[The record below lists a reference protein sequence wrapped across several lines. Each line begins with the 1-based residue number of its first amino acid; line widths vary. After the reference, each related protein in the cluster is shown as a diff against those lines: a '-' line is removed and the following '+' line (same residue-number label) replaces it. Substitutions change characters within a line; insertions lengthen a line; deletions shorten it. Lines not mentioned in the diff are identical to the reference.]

1 MITPE
6 VDLGDPML
14 RKLYD
19 WVFEQARKPYAEKT
33 MAAVSFAEASFF
45 PIPPDVML
53 APMILSR
60 PDRAYRY
67 AAVCSL
73 ASLLGGLLGYA
84 IGVFLEPVAIRLL
97 EIFGHGMDMAVYRS
111 WFAANGFLVILGKGL
126 TPIPFK
132 LVTIAAGLAQFNL
145 GLFIL
150 AVAITRSGR
159 FFLEA
164 WILKTWGPRMLEI
177 VERRLA
183 LSFVIAV
190 VLLVGGFL
198 LLKLL

>member
-1 MITPE
+1 
-6 VDLGDPML
+6 ML

-67 AAVCSL
+67 AAVCSI
-73 ASLLGGLLGYA
+73 ASLLGGLFGYA
-84 IGVFLEPVAIRLL
+84 IGVFLEPVALRLL
-97 EIFGHGMDMAVYRS
+97 EIFGHGMDLSVYQS
-111 WFAANGFLVILGKGL
+111 WFASNGFLVILGKGL

-132 LVTIAAGLAQFNL
+132 LVTIAAGLAHFNL

-164 WILKTWGPRMLEI
+164 WILKTWGPAMLEM
-177 VERRLA
+177 VEKRLA
-183 LSFVIAV
+183 LWVTVGIV
-190 VLLVGGFL
+190 VLVGGFL
-198 LLKLL
+198 ALKLLH

>member
-1 MITPE
+1 
-6 VDLGDPML
+6 ML

-19 WVFEQARKPYAEKT
+19 WVFEQARKPYAERT

-60 PDRAYRY
+60 PERAYRY
-67 AAVCSL
+67 AAVCSI
-73 ASLLGGLLGYA
+73 ASLMGALFGYA
-84 IGVFLEPVAIRLL
+84 IGIFLEPLAVRLL
-97 EIFGHGMDMAVYRS
+97 EIFGHGMDMAVYQS
-111 WFAANGFLVILGKGL
+111 WFASNGFLVILAKGL
-126 TPIPFK
+126 TPVPFK
-132 LVTIAAGLAQFNL
+132 LVTVAAGLAHFHL
-145 GLFIL
+145 GLFVL

-164 WILKTWGPRMLEI
+164 WILKTWGPPMLKV
-177 VERRLA
+177 VEQRLT
-183 LSFVIAV
+183 LSFGIGVA
-190 VLLVGGFL
+190 LLIGGFI

>member
-1 MITPE
+1 
-6 VDLGDPML
+6 ML

-19 WVFEQARKPYAEKT
+19 WVFDQARKPYAEKT

-67 AAVCSL
+67 AAVCSI

-84 IGVFLEPVAIRLL
+84 IGVFLEPVAVRLL
-97 EIFGHGMDMAVYRS
+97 EFFGHGMDMSVYQS
-111 WFAANGFLVILGKGL
+111 WFASNGFLVILGKGL

-132 LVTIAAGLAQFNL
+132 LVTIAAGMAHFNL
-145 GLFIL
+145 GLFVL

-164 WILKTWGPRMLEI
+164 WILKTWGPAMLEM
-177 VERRLA
+177 VEKRLA
-183 LSFVIAV
+183 LWVTIGIV
-190 VLLVGGFL
+190 VLVGGFL
-198 LLKLL
+198 ALKLLH

>member
-1 MITPE
+1 
-6 VDLGDPML
+6 ML

-33 MAAVSFAEASFF
+33 LAVVSFAEASFF

-60 PDRAYRY
+60 PERAYRY

-73 ASLLGGLLGYA
+73 ASLLGGAARLCDRGVPGAGGDPAVGLLRA
-84 IGVFLEPVAIRLL
+84 RH
-97 EIFGHGMDMAVYRS
+97 GHGRLSVAGSRPTAS
-111 WFAANGFLVILGKGL
+111 CVILGKGL

-132 LVTIAAGLAQFNL
+132 LVTIAAGLAHFHL
-145 GLFIL
+145 GLFVL
-150 AVAITRSGR
+150 AVAITRSAR

-164 WILKTWGPRMLEI
+164 WILKTWGPAMLACRREAAGP
-177 VERRLA
+177 VVRRGPGPAGRRLPCCS
-183 LSFVIAV
+183 SF
-190 VLLVGGFL
+190 
-198 LLKLL
+198 

>member
-1 MITPE
+1 
-6 VDLGDPML
+6 ML

-19 WVFEQARKPYAEKT
+19 WVFDQARKPYAEKT

-67 AAVCSL
+67 AAVCSV

-84 IGVFLEPVAIRLL
+84 IGVFLEPVAVRLL
-97 EIFGHGMDMAVYRS
+97 EFFGHGMDMSVYQS
-111 WFAANGFLVILGKGL
+111 WFATNGFLVILGKGL

-132 LVTIAAGLAQFNL
+132 LVTIAAGMAHFNL

-164 WILKTWGPRMLEI
+164 WILKTWGPAMLEM
-177 VERRLA
+177 VEKRLA
-183 LSFVIAV
+183 LWVTIGV
-190 VLLVGGFL
+190 VVLVGGFL
-198 LLKLL
+198 ALKLLH

>member
-1 MITPE
+1 
-6 VDLGDPML
+6 ML

-19 WVFEQARKPYAEKT
+19 WVFAQARKPYAERT

-45 PIPPDVML
+45 PVPPDVML

-67 AAVCSL
+67 AAVCSI
-73 ASLLGGLLGYA
+73 ASLLGGLFGYA
-84 IGVFLEPVAIRLL
+84 IGVFLEPVAVRLL
-97 EIFGHGMDMAVYRS
+97 EIFGHGMDISVYQS
-111 WFAANGFLVILGKGL
+111 WFASNGFLVILGKGL

-132 LVTIAAGLAQFNL
+132 LVTVAAGLAHFNL

-150 AVAITRSGR
+150 AVAITRSAR

-164 WILKTWGPRMLEI
+164 WILKTWGPAMLKV
-177 VERRLA
+177 VEKRLA
-183 LSFVIAV
+183 LWVGIGL
-190 VLLVGGFL
+190 VLLIGGFL
-198 LLKLL
+198 LLKLV

>member
-1 MITPE
+1 
-6 VDLGDPML
+6 ML

-19 WVFEQARKPYAEKT
+19 WVFDQARKPYAEKT

-67 AAVCSL
+67 ALVCSV

-84 IGVFLEPVAIRLL
+84 IGVFLEPVAVRLL
-97 EIFGHGMDMAVYRS
+97 EFFGHGMDMAVYQS
-111 WFAANGFLVILGKGL
+111 WFASNGFLVILGKGL

-132 LVTIAAGLAQFNL
+132 LVTVAAGLAHFNL

-164 WILKTWGPRMLEI
+164 WILKTWGPPMLEI
-177 VERRLA
+177 VEKRLA
-183 LSFVIAV
+183 LSFVVAL

-198 LLKLL
+198 ALKLL

>member
-1 MITPE
+1 
-6 VDLGDPML
+6 ML

-19 WVFEQARKPYAEKT
+19 WVFVQARKPHAEK
-33 MAAVSFAEASFF
+33 ALAVVSFAEASFF

-84 IGVFLEPVAIRLL
+84 IGVFLEPLALKLL
-97 EIFGHGMDMAVYRS
+97 AIFGHGMDMAVYQS
-111 WFAANGFLVILGKGL
+111 WFATNGFLVILGKGL

-132 LVTIAAGLAQFNL
+132 LVTIASGLAAGVDAAFWGGTAVKTLLVCNLGHGDPAGLRPRAARLDFDDACR
-145 GLFIL
+145 IL
-150 AVAITRSGR
+150 
-159 FFLEA
+159 
-164 WILKTWGPRMLEI
+164 
-177 VERRLA
+177 
-183 LSFVIAV
+183 
-190 VLLVGGFL
+190 
-198 LLKLL
+198 

>member
-1 MITPE
+1 
-6 VDLGDPML
+6 ML

-19 WVFEQARKPYAEKT
+19 WVFDQARKPYAEKT

-67 AAVCSL
+67 AAVCSI
-73 ASLLGGLLGYA
+73 ASLLGGLFGYA
-84 IGVFLEPVAIRLL
+84 IGVFLEPVAVRLL
-97 EIFGHGMDMAVYRS
+97 EFFGHGMDMSVYQS
-111 WFAANGFLVILGKGL
+111 WFASNGFLVILGKGL

-132 LVTIAAGLAQFNL
+132 LVTIAAGMAHFNL

-164 WILKTWGPRMLEI
+164 WILKTWGPAMLEM
-177 VERRLA
+177 VEKRLA
-183 LSFVIAV
+183 LWATIGIV
-190 VLLVGGFL
+190 VLVGGFL
-198 LLKLL
+198 ALKLLH

>member
-1 MITPE
+1 
-6 VDLGDPML
+6 ML

-19 WVFEQARKPYAEKT
+19 TVFEQARRPYAERT
-33 MAAVSFAEASFF
+33 MAVVSFAEASFF

-60 PDRAYRY
+60 PERAYRY
-67 AAVCSL
+67 AAICSL

-84 IGVFLEPVAIRLL
+84 IGVFLEPVAVRLL
-97 EIFGHGMDMAVYRS
+97 QIFGHGMDMAVYQS
-111 WFAANGFLVILGKGL
+111 WFASNGFLVILAKGL
-126 TPIPFK
+126 TPVPFK
-132 LVTIAAGLAQFNL
+132 LVTVAAGMAHFHL
-145 GLFIL
+145 GLFVL

-164 WILKTWGPRMLEI
+164 WILKTWGPSMLKI

-183 LSFVIAV
+183 LSFVIGL